1 MYMEFFKTGD
11 YSIFGFMPV
20 HVLNELLEWKQ
31 QYEKLKQEQ
40 TEKEIA
46 RTKQE
51 LAANSMSSGR
61 TYKKKR

>member
-1 MYMEFFKTGD
+1 MEFFKTGD
-11 YSIFGFMPV
+11 YSIFGSMPV

>member
-1 MYMEFFKTGD
+1 MEFFKTGD

-20 HVLNELLEWKQ
+20 HILNELLEWKQ
-31 QYEKLKQEQ
+31 NYEKLKQEQ

-51 LAANSMSSGR
+51 LSSNSGSGR